1 MNNDGSTTMYGGML
15 NEVVISSN
23 HSSGGYGYSSSGGF
37 FSNGF
42 LNDPYFMN
50 SQFWDGSG
58 YGILANAAAA
68 GVTIYDAVTEGL
80 QTHHVADLFV
90 QAVIYDIALGV
101 PVAGWI
107 VGGAYFIGDEYFKNT
122 HNGMSITE
130 YYLN

>member
-1 MNNDGSTTMYGGML
+1 MGL
-15 NEVVISSN
+15 
-23 HSSGGYGYSSSGGF
+23 
-37 FSNGF
+37 
-42 LNDPYFMN
+42 
-50 SQFWDGSG
+50 G